1 MNIDYGFACQDD
13 CLDKMVPSDLRKL
26 VAERD
31 VLQNEREALKAELD
45 AAMREAS
52 ELVMVIW
59 RAEFQQVSP
68 NFELCNSLVGVISQ
82 IDHMYAAIRS
92 QRDAALQEAT
102 KAKAMLEGFRSALEI
117 GIENKLT
124 CAELKKAIQLAGAKE
139 GA

>member
-31 VLQNEREALKAELD
+31 ELQAERAALRVERD
-45 AAMREAS
+45 AAMQEAS
-52 ELVMVIW
+52 ELATSIW

-68 NFELCNSLVGVISQ
+68 MTLCDTPAGVISQ
-82 IDHMYAAIRS
+82 IDNMYAAIRS
-92 QRDAALQEAT
+92 QRDAALQEAA

-124 CAELKKAIQLAGAKE
+124 CAELKKAIQLAGAKA